1 MPGLVLRVEVEEG
14 QSVAAGDGLV
24 VLEAMKMENEIKA
37 PVDGR
42 VTAVHVNDGQAVDK
56 GTILVEVTVE
66 G

>member
-1 MPGLVLRVEVEEG
+1 
-14 QSVAAGDGLV
+14 LV
-24 VLEAMKMENEIKA
+24 VLEAMKMENEITA

-56 GTILVEVTVE
+56 GTVLVEVTVE